1 MVASCSNH
9 TEKTFYKFRRSK
21 ICDSVGLNDVYFTI
35 TLLGSVLGCAK
46 HVLNIFRSDVTVI
59 GQQIHWQV
67 HNSVFVYLTFESD
80 KKKRS
85 SHKYILN
92 VKLSK

>member
-1 MVASCSNH
+1 MMC
-9 TEKTFYKFRRSK
+9 
-21 ICDSVGLNDVYFTI
+21 ILP
-35 TLLGSVLGCAK
+35 LLCWEVCLDE
-46 HVLNIFRSDVTVI
+46 HVLNIFRSDYAVTVI